1 MNGKKKYYANS
12 KYNKAS
18 MIVLIPDTVEFR
30 IKNTGMEGH
39 FTMRRVNNNLNLYVT
54 SKRD

>member
-1 MNGKKKYYANS
+1 MNGKKNHTNS
-12 KYNKAS
+12 EYNKDS

-30 IKNTGMEGH
+30 IKNWGMEGH